1 MEKLVRRGAGSGG
14 AHALMS
20 AVLEKHTVSAAAIWQ
35 LLLLAQETKPC
46 PLSLLMEE
54 IRREPGAHA
63 FFRAGTVPGTLC
75 LLCPLQRL
83 LSVLPE
89 NRALFHSSTSQ
100 PIEVRTGSFV
110 QGNGSL

>member
-1 MEKLVRRGAGSGG
+1 MEKLVRRGTGSGG
-14 AHALMS
+14 FHALMS

-35 LLLLAQETKPC
+35 LLLVAQEMKPC

-54 IRREPGAHA
+54 IRREPGANA
-63 FFRAGTVPGTLC
+63 FFRAGRVSGTL
-75 LLCPLQRL
+75 LTLPLQRL

-89 NRALFHSSTSQ
+89 NRALFQSSTSQ
-100 PIEVRTGSFV
+100 PVEVRTSSFV

>member
-1 MEKLVRRGAGSGG
+1 MRRGTGSGG
-14 AHALMS
+14 FHALMS

-35 LLLLAQETKPC
+35 LLLVAQEMKPC

-54 IRREPGAHA
+54 IRREPGANA
-63 FFRAGTVPGTLC
+63 FFRAGRVSGTL
-75 LLCPLQRL
+75 PLQRL

-89 NRALFHSSTSQ
+89 NRALFQSSTSQ
-100 PIEVRTGSFV
+100 PVEVRTSSFV